1 MLKIQVIAIG
11 RMKEDWMR
19 QGIAEYQK
27 RLGAYCKFELIE
39 LEEYRLPD
47 HPSEA
52 EIAHGLEEEGNRIL
66 KKAAGLLFPLCI
78 EGEMLT
84 SPQLAGLVEGNT
96 TASKP
101 VRGWAYLRYSLP
113 LVAPLQKMACTPRRF
128 TRAARSFG
136 STSLMEASDAP
147 RMEQAWMTSH
157 TASPL
162 PMMMARLAS
171 RSSHAG
177 VGLWVRVAISGQN
190 RFCGWP

>member
-1 MLKIQVIAIG
+1 MQTI
-11 RMKEDWMR
+11 
-19 QGIAEYQK
+19 
-27 RLGAYCKFELIE
+27 
-39 LEEYRLPD
+39 LPLSGGKTALFCAFYGLFTY
-47 HPSEA
+47 PSSA
-52 EIAHGLEEEGNRIL
+52 VPQASSNRGMVN
-66 KKAAGLLFPLCI
+66 AA
-78 EGEMLT
+78 
-84 SPQLAGLVEGNT
+84 LAGLVEGNT
-96 TASKP
+96 TASNP